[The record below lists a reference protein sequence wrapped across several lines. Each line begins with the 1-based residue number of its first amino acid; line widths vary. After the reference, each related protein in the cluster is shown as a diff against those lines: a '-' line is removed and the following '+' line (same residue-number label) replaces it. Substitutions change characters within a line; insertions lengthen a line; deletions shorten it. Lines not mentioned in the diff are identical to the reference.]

1 MFTLIILSPSRSS
14 ILLVN
19 DMWIFAFLLHPT
31 YHSWLLLWSNFQ
43 FPSDDHFLYNFI
55 LHIFSISLE
64 GSNYRESTVF
74 KKVKGRGGRGIFYQ
88 EGAAYW
94 GQGCFLNMSTYQTC
108 TWYTCIT
115 KKNTLHLH
123 VRSCLISCLLNYCNM
138 KSKWQ
143 QSGPDTM
150 YLAVV

>member
-1 MFTLIILSPSRSS
+1 MSHCTFMFTLIILSPSRSS

-31 YHSWLLLWSNFQ
+31 YHSWLLLTRSNFQ

-74 KKVKGRGGRGIFYQ
+74 KKVKGRGGRGIFYLA
-88 EGAAYW
+88 GAAYW

-108 TWYTCIT
+108 MVHLYNQKEHPTLTCTELFNFLST
-115 KKNTLHLH
+115 K
-123 VRSCLISCLLNYCNM
+123 LL
-138 KSKWQ
+138 Q
-143 QSGPDTM
+143 HEI
-150 YLAVV
+150 